1 MDDFENVLD
10 EAIKSV
16 GMLGSQEAGQ
26 KLGTP
31 GKVGKVGD
39 LDGGEKAKEG
49 TTALPG
55 SSSAKATKGAHQ
67 GPPESPNPPTQFH
80 KMTPIAG
87 TFGTQDE
94 RKHSKQARPGLD

>member
-1 MDDFENVLD
+1 MDYFENVLD

-26 KLGTP
+26 KLGNP
-31 GKVGKVGD
+31 GKVGKVGN

-80 KMTPIAG
+80 KMTPASG
-87 TFGTQDE
+87 FGTQEE
-94 RKHSKQARPGLD
+94 RKHSDQARPGLDS